1 VSRPIPRLRW
11 LIATLLLLAT
21 TINYVDRQ
29 AISVAA
35 PVIGKQLGF
44 SATDYS
50 YIVFSF
56 LLAYSIMQVVAGGLI
71 DRIGTRLGF
80 AIAIGGWSL
89 ANMAHA
95 LGGSVLGFSALRF
108 ALGAFEAANYP
119 AALKA
124 IAEWF
129 PRSERSSAVGLVNV
143 GPGLGAVLAP
153 PLVSWFIVVWGW
165 REAFVVTGLFGFV
178 WLGFWLWLY
187 RPPGEHPR
195 LGEAEARHIRGGAG
209 SGDATPAVPWT
220 VLLRDARLWGLML
233 ARFSS
238 DGAFYFFVFWLPKY
252 LAEVRGFDIVQIG
265 ALAWIPFLAADLGSL
280 AGGWAGTR
288 LMRGGVSLDASR
300 KLVIWIGA
308 LLAAV
313 ALPAA
318 GAPTPLAA
326 LGLIAV
332 AMFGIQVK
340 SSSLFTLP
348 ADLYPMRSVALA
360 WGFTG
365 AAGSAGGMLF
375 QLYIGRMVDAVGYTP
390 VFVAASGM
398 HLVSAACVMLFVR
411 ERRPHADPPVD

>member
-1 VSRPIPRLRW
+1 MSRPIPQLRW

-35 PVIGKQLGF
+35 PVLGRQLGF

-56 LLAYSIMQVVAGGLI
+56 LLAYAVMQVVAGGLV
-71 DRIGTRLGF
+71 DRVGTRLGF
-80 AIAIGGWSL
+80 AIAVSGWSL
-89 ANMAHA
+89 ASMAHA
-95 LGGSVLGFSALRF
+95 VGGSVLGFSALRF

-129 PRSERSSAVGLVNV
+129 PRSERSSAFGLVNV

-153 PLVSWFIVVWGW
+153 PLVAWLIVMWGW

-187 RPPGEHPR
+187 RPPSEHPR
-195 LGEAEARHIRGGAG
+195 LGEAEARHIRDGAG
-209 SGDATPAVPWT
+209 AGAGEPGTPWRQ
-220 VLLRDARLWGLML
+220 LLRDARLWGLML

-252 LAEVRGFDIVQIG
+252 LADVRGFDVAQIG
-265 ALAWIPFLAADLGSL
+265 AFAWIPFLAADLGSL

-288 LMRGGVSLDASR
+288 LMRGGLSLDAAR
-300 KLVIWIGA
+300 KLVIWVGA

-313 ALPAA
+313 ALPAGSA
-318 GAPTPLAA
+318 TTPLAA

-348 ADLYPMRSVALA
+348 ADLYPSRGVALA

-398 HLVSAACVMLFVR
+398 HLVSAACVMLFLPR
-411 ERRPHADPPVD
+411 AEAAR